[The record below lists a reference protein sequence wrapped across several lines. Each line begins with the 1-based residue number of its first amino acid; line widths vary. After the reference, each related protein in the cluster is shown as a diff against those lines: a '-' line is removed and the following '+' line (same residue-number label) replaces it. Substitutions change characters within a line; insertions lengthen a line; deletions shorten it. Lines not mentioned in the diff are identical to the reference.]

1 MQINELPSQCYMRE
15 KFSLDT
21 KNFVNYYLIKTE
33 NFRKKDGKLIQN
45 L

>member
-21 KNFVNYYLIKTE
+21 KNFVNYYLLKPKILEK
-33 NFRKKDGKLIQN
+33 
-45 L
+45 